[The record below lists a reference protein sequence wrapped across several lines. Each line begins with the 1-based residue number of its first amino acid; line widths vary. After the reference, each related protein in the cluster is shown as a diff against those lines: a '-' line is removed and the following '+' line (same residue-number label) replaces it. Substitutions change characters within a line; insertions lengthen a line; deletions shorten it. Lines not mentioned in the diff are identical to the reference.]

1 VSALTESD
9 TGIRLILDAEELVE
23 YLLTEAPDYDLDDL
37 QMMLIRV
44 GRNYG
49 PYVVNELY
57 CNGDLHP
64 RQAQVVVPDVW
75 SMVEHPLHAL
85 DRDEWRQLFNL
96 AGYTHN
102 GKRRAKPRKP
112 RLLYRGA
119 DEEHRDGWSWTDD
132 RDKAQWFADRI
143 IHAEPGQVWQAT
155 VEPARLLAR
164 ITDGREES
172 EYVVDTS
179 GLAISPA

>member
-64 RQAQVVVPDVW
+64 RHAQVVVPDVW

-102 GKRRAKPRKP
+102 GKRRAKPRS
-112 RLLYRGA
+112 RGCCTGA
-119 DEEHRDGWSWTDD
+119 PTRNT
-132 RDKAQWFADRI
+132 
-143 IHAEPGQVWQAT
+143 AT
-155 VEPARLLAR
+155 A
-164 ITDGREES
+164 GRGPMT
-172 EYVVDTS
+172 VTRRS
-179 GLAISPA
+179 GSPIGSSTQSPVRSGRRP